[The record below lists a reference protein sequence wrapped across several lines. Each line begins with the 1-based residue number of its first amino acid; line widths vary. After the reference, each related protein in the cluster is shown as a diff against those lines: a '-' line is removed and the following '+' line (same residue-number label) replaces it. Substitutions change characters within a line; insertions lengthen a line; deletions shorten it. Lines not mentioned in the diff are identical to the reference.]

1 MFLLVFQR
9 RYCNLDF
16 KFIPKKIIS
25 IFLDFFFAKMTRTF
39 FVGGNWKMNGSKA
52 MIDTIAENL
61 NQTKVPQNVEGI
73 STLKQ
78 FLFKR

>member
-16 KFIPKKIIS
+16 KFIPKNYS
-25 IFLDFFFAKMTRTF
+25 EFFLDFFAKMTRTF

-73 STLKQ
+73 
-78 FLFKR
+78 FKV